1 MTSIILFQN
10 VAHSFRI
17 MILSI
22 LLNQKPLRN
31 MKKSLWA
38 VFLFLILTG
47 CGKGAKQRAESPE
60 TGDDVIAKQ
69 EVIYGTEVTEV
80 ELSNPL
86 DVAMVKQGEEI
97 YEMKCM
103 SCHKLD
109 ETRIVG
115 PGWAGI
121 TKRRTAVWLT
131 NMITNVDIML
141 EKDEEAQKMLEEC
154 LIRMPNQN
162 VSLEDSRSIIEFM
175 RKNDGEI

>member
-1 MTSIILFQN
+1 MN
-10 VAHSFRI
+10 
-17 MILSI
+17 
-22 LLNQKPLRN
+22 
-31 MKKSLWA
+31 KSLWA
-38 VFLFLILTG
+38 VFLIFILAG

-60 TGDDVIAKQ
+60 VSEDILEKQ
-69 EVIYGTEVTEV
+69 EIIHGTEVTEV
-80 ELSNPL
+80 KLANPL
-86 DVAMVKQGEEI
+86 DAAMVKHGQEI

-103 SCHKLD
+103 SCHRLD
-109 ETRIVG
+109 DTRLVG
-115 PGWAGI
+115 PGWSGV

-141 EKDEEAQKMLEEC
+141 EKDTEAQKMLEEC